1 MNDGATMETVT
12 EAVGLF
18 HTAKEMQAAIDRL
31 LEHGFDRADVSVLAS
46 EKAIAEKLGD
56 RYRSVHDLEDDPYVP
71 TTAFVPRES
80 IGGAEGAVIGVL
92 MYIPAAIGGLAVVAS
107 GGTLAAAV
115 AALAISGTIG
125 ASVGTLL
132 AALVGHNYA
141 QEIEDHLKQGGL
153 LLWVRTR
160 DKEHEARATG
170 ILKEMGAG
178 DVHLHV
184 LPSLRRRH

>member
-1 MNDGATMETVT
+1 MGDAATMETVT

-18 HTAKEMQAAIDRL
+18 HSADEMQAAIDRL

-46 EKAIAEKLGD
+46 EKTIAEKLGSQ
-56 RYRSVHDLEDDPYVP
+56 YRSVRDLEDEPAVP
-71 TTAFVPRES
+71 TTAFVPKES
-80 IGGAEGAVIGVL
+80 IGDAEGAVVGVL
-92 MYIPAAIGGLAVVAS
+92 MYIPAAIGGFALVAS

-115 AALAISGTIG
+115 TALAISGALG
-125 ASVGTLL
+125 ASIGTLL

-141 QEIEDHLKQGGL
+141 QQIEDHLKRGGL

-170 ILKEMGAG
+170 ILKEMGAE
-178 DVHLHV
+178 DVHLHL